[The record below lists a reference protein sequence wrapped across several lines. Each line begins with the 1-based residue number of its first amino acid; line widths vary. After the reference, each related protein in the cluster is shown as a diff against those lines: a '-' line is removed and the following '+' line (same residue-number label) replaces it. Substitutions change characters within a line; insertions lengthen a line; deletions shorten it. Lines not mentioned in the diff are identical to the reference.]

1 MTKIKAI
8 LGSLL
13 AVVVVVG
20 GVAFEAPQASATR
33 GPIVISYEK
42 TCVSGVCDG
51 TAGHDGTIHMEITD
65 FQPTSWGAEVA
76 FTERIVVGRISFT
89 AEMKGRLFNQAA
101 IILLSG
107 RVTEGSFEGARVLQ
121 MSKRVGPDGPE
132 TEWTGNLLL
141 LPANR

>member
-1 MTKIKAI
+1 MTNVKSI
-8 LGSLL
+8 LGLL
-13 AVVVVVG
+13 VAVVAVFVG
-20 GVAFEAPQASATR
+20 VGFEAAQASATR

-51 TAGHDGTIHMEITD
+51 TAGHDGKINMEITG
-65 FQPTSWGAEVA
+65 FQPTSWGAEVT
-76 FTERIVVGRISFT
+76 FTESIKVGRISFT

-101 IILLSG
+101 IIVLSG

>member
-8 LGSLL
+8 LGLL
-13 AVVVVVG
+13 VAVVVVAG

-51 TAGHDGTIHMEITD
+51 TAGHDGTIHMQITG
-65 FQPTSWGAEVA
+65 FQPTSWGAKVA
-76 FTERIVVGRISFT
+76 FTERIEVGRISFT

-101 IILLSG
+101 IIVLSG

-121 MSKRVGPDGPE
+121 MSKRVGPDGLT